1 MLVLL
6 MGSNEGNREEYLQ
19 KALSCVVDLLG
30 LPLVSSRIWETAV
43 WGGVAHASFLNQAH
57 SFFTLLDPF
66 ELLHSLKRIESQ
78 MGRRVTERWG
88 NREIDI
94 DILVYGSQC
103 VSDSIL
109 QIPHPRL
116 AERRFALIPLM
127 EVAPEWRHPTTG
139 KSAAEL
145 LAECTDEASVR
156 LHQQV

>member
-1 MLVLL
+1 LL
-6 MGSNEGNREEYLQ
+6 Q
-19 KALSCVVDLLG
+19 
-30 LPLVSSRIWETAV
+30 
-43 WGGVAHASFLNQAH
+43 
-57 SFFTLLDPF
+57 
-66 ELLHSLKRIESQ
+66 SLKGIEQ
-78 MGRRVTERWG
+78 QIGRRATERWG

-103 VSDSIL
+103 VNDSRL

-116 AERRFALIPLM
+116 ADRRFALIPLA